1 MSTKN
6 RDEGRTNHGDLEADR
21 ASPVRQNRSKGPPHT
36 RVDWATLKP
45 WDWAW
50 RTILVLI
57 SVTVLLSILAL
68 LHDWIGPLP
77 KPKISDDGPRPGGPV
92 APDPLGACEL
102 RQQAEREWIA
112 FRERL
117 LQQELRQTERAI
129 QDGID
134 AAFAPVYTGISEFLD
149 WHYSVIGQY
158 VELGQA
164 AFGKLEEEFSV
175 RLFAGLQ
182 QRIANASADVDQTM
196 REEMRAL
203 VEQWVRDQGQMLPTE
218 ALRTAYERMLGAT
231 IADTVQR
238 FTVSAPP
245 SAVVAVG
252 AGAAGTAATAAVAK
266 GLAKK
271 LTASTA
277 LKTVGKAVFRAG
289 SPLGA
294 AAAGAAAG
302 AFLGPAGAAVGVI
315 AGAAAW
321 LALDGAVVN
330 IDEHLNR
337 SAFARELIEL
347 VDESKAQ
354 VKSALSAAVD
364 EAKAEALAA
373 LGSAQVLACSE
384 EINED
389 TPGTTLDGRTPVE
402 LSNRS
407 QGTPVLLPG
416 ATR

>member
-1 MSTKN
+1 MSPQN
-6 RDEGRTNHGDLEADR
+6 RDEGRTNHADLEADR
-21 ASPVRQNRSKGPPHT
+21 ASPVRPKSSTGTPRTPL
-36 RVDWATLKP
+36 DWATLMP

-50 RTILVLI
+50 NTILVLI
-57 SVTVLLSILAL
+57 SVTVLLSIFAL
-68 LHDWIGPLP
+68 IHAWTGPLP
-77 KPKISDDGPRPGGPV
+77 KPECPDRSRTGGPV

-102 RQQAEREWIA
+102 RQQAERDWIA

-117 LQQELRQTERAI
+117 LRQELRETEGAI
-129 QDGID
+129 QDGIN
-134 AAFAPVYTGISEFLD
+134 AAFAPVYTGIPSFLD

-158 VELGQA
+158 VELGLA
-164 AFGKLEEEFSV
+164 AFGELEEEFSV
-175 RLFAGLQ
+175 RLFPELQ
-182 QRIANASADVDQTM
+182 ERIANASADVDQTM
-196 REEMRAL
+196 RKEMRAL
-203 VEQWVRDQGQMLPTE
+203 IEQWVRDQGQMLPTE

-231 IADTVQR
+231 MADTVQR

-277 LKTVGKAVFRAG
+277 VKTVGKAVLRTG

-321 LALDGAVVN
+321 LALDGAIVN

-337 SAFARELIEL
+337 SAFERELIAL

-354 VKSALSAAVD
+354 VKTALSAAVD
-364 EAKAEALAA
+364 RTKAEALTA
-373 LGSAQVLACSE
+373 LGSAQVIDCAE
-384 EINED
+384 ETNED
-389 TPGTTLDGRTPVE
+389 ALGTTLDGRTPIE
-402 LSNRS
+402 LSERS
-407 QGTPVLLPG
+407 QAPVMLPG
-416 ATR
+416 VTR

>member
-1 MSTKN
+1 MSTQD
-6 RDEGRTNHGDLEADR
+6 RDDGRTPHDDLETVR
-21 ASPVRQNRSKGPPHT
+21 ASPVRPKRLTGTPHT
-36 RVDWATLKP
+36 RVDWATLMP

-57 SVTVLLSILAL
+57 SVTVLLSIFAL
-68 LHDWIGPLP
+68 IHDWTGPLP
-77 KPKISDDGPRPGGPV
+77 KPEYPDRPGPDGSV

-134 AAFAPVYTGISEFLD
+134 AAFAPIYTGVPAFLD

-164 AFGKLEEEFSV
+164 AFGELEEEFSV

-182 QRIANASADVDQTM
+182 AGIANASTDVDQTM
-196 REEMRAL
+196 REEMGAL

-238 FTVSAPP
+238 FTASAPP

-252 AGAAGTAATAAVAK
+252 AGVAGTAAAAAVAK

-277 LKTVGKAVFRAG
+277 MKAVGKAALKAG

-321 LALDGAVVN
+321 LALDSAAVN

-337 SAFARELIEL
+337 RAFERELIEL
-347 VDESKAQ
+347 VDESMAQ
-354 VKSALSAAVD
+354 VKTSLSAAVD
-364 EAKAEALAA
+364 EAKAEALTA
-373 LGSAQVLACSE
+373 LGSAQIIDCAE
-384 EINED
+384 ETNEH
-389 TPGTTLDGRTPVE
+389 TPGTTPDGKTPVE
-402 LSNRS
+402 LSDRS
-407 QGTPVLLPG
+407 
-416 ATR
+416 